1 MEDTNGVEKFELT
14 DDQYSKKTGTVRDF
28 MKKNRMG
35 KYNPE
40 EVAQIEKEKA
50 EAEQMEKEAACKI
63 TVADRCEVAVP
74 GQVTRRGNFLS
85 FDIGANF

>member
-1 MEDTNGVEKFELT
+1 
-14 DDQYSKKTGTVRDF
+14 

-50 EAEQMEKEAACKI
+50 EAEELAFVQKAKAMKEKAEADELAF
-63 TVADRCEVAVP
+63 V
-74 GQVTRRGNFLS
+74 
-85 FDIGANF
+85 